1 MRNVAKKTLD
11 QKATLAEKNLSKT
24 IRYFEKKGI
33 PVYWKL
39 DAEAN
44 IIVITTDLKV
54 AKEKGCTRALFS

>member
-1 MRNVAKKTLD
+1 MPKKRLD
-11 QKATLAEKNLSKT
+11 KKASLAEKNLAKT